1 MTQIVSA
8 LLSRG
13 VRRIAS
19 GLLLGLTVSS
29 AALAQGAPQP
39 GAKPPVTLR
48 VGTSNNFGFAP
59 TFSARG
65 DDVIPGFRF
74 NVINFVGQSPAMV
87 VALNAGEID
96 IAEVGEVVPI
106 GAQAASVPFK
116 IVASTQSWGR
126 GQAIIVNE
134 NSPIR
139 TVKDL
144 KGKKVNFVRATNSHW
159 TLYNALKSE
168 GLSLKDI
175 EPVYLPGGTNL
186 QAVLESGN
194 IDAAVAIDTL
204 LTSFERTGSRRLV
217 SASDVGANNVLY
229 YIVSDEALKTKKE
242 AVAAFV
248 QQLARHIAWSHQHPE
263 ERAKAVAAILKID
276 PQVALI
282 AEKNRAAG
290 LRPID
295 DELVR
300 NNQAIADVFRAEGLI
315 PAPLDVSSTFVR
327 DFNAYIT
334 PPTN

>member
-1 MTQIVSA
+1 MSFPA
-8 LLSRG
+8 LRPLARG
-13 VRRIAS
+13 GRRIAS
-19 GLLLGLTVSS
+19 GLLIGLALST
-29 AALAQGAPQP
+29 AALAQGAGQQ
-39 GAKPPVTLR
+39 PVTLR

-59 TFSARG
+59 TFAARG
-65 DDVIPGFRF
+65 DDAVPGFKF

-96 IAEVGEVVPI
+96 VAEVGEVVPI
-106 GAQAASVPFK
+106 GAQSANVPFK

-126 GQAIIVNE
+126 GQAIIVNN

-139 TVKDL
+139 SVKDL
-144 KGKKVNFVRATNSHW
+144 KGKKINFVRATNSHW

-168 GLSLKDI
+168 GLTLKDI

-186 QAVLESGN
+186 QQVLESGN

-204 LTSFERTGSRRLV
+204 LTSFERTGSRRVV
-217 SASDVGANNVLY
+217 SAADVGANNVLY
-229 YIVSDEALKTKKE
+229 YIVSDDALKTKKE

-248 QQLARHIAWSHQHPE
+248 RQLARHIAWSHEHPE

-276 PQVALI
+276 PEVAVI
-282 AEKNRAAG
+282 AERNRAAG

-300 NNQAIADVFRAEGLI
+300 NNQNIADVFYAEGLI
-315 PAPLDVSSTFVR
+315 PAPLKVDSTFVR
-327 DFNAYIT
+327 DYNAFIA
-334 PPTN
+334 PPKD